1 MAGSSGGR
9 VVPFIVPASDGS
21 DKLSLSP
28 DAARFLSSLGN
39 IPIAPVCIVGKYRTG
54 KSWLLNRLV
63 GVRAF
68 GVGST
73 IEACTKGVW
82 ICPEY
87 IRIAIGGGQ
96 EVAVLFLDTEGIGA
110 TGATVDHD
118 ARIFS
123 LGALLSSLLIFNSAG
138 PIDEEAVQGLAFVA
152 NLTRH
157 VQAHIG
163 TGAERGVVEAS
174 RLEAEADALSAGEEG
189 EMGRPSK
196 HASAIASTGTSR
208 RRPQQARSRIVR
220 ASTTLADDGDDNS
233 GASDDDSDADDQGY
247 VAELRRAQLKR
258 RASRLRKDASKILV
272 SRLHA
277 PRGSGAATPAPGATS
292 TPGPEPPAF
301 FPSFLWV
308 LRDFS
313 LDLLDDAGQRITA
326 GEYLESCLQPQ
337 EGFSSDAQSR
347 NRTRRLLTGYFRE
360 RHCATVVRPF
370 ESETQLQDADA
381 LPDTALRPL
390 FVEQMSAL
398 RSLVLEEL
406 VRPKTVDG
414 QFVTGRMLAGLA
426 AAYVDAMNNDAVPSV
441 GQAWDGVSR
450 VECQDAFDAAQRR
463 FAVDIEK
470 TAPRNRL
477 PLDTDALQTA
487 HDRARVAAL
496 DDFNARAVGPSVPRY
511 LARLKAGMDDEWR
524 ALQREN
530 TIASELTSERLVG
543 ALWADLID
551 PHTSS
556 LVPST
561 KSISVDAL
569 SSALAT
575 LRERYLGGAH
585 GPEVH
590 RVLSAFLAARV
601 PSLLRCVASACA
613 ADAERRSAG
622 LRAEL
627 SAALE
632 AAAAAQGEAEALRA
646 SYEACL
652 AREAEAA
659 VARDGAVAEVARAR
673 DAASRLRAEVS
684 ELRASRDAAVRQAA
698 DVRHLAAAERL
709 GLPGAPGTSTSD
721 SLPDVTFLRPDK
733 ATAGHALPQA
743 AIVRLGGHAG
753 SSATTGIRDRRIPSA
768 PAVGGSAKRAL
779 RPIGAESI
787 ASPTALGVEFP
798 AGAGSAGCQCTVQ

>member
-1 MAGSSGGR
+1 MASSSRGR
-9 VVPFIVPASDGS
+9 AVPFIVPATDGS

-28 DAARFLSSLGN
+28 DAGRFLSSLGN

-96 EVAVLFLDTEGIGA
+96 EAAVLFLDTEGIGA

-138 PIDEEAVQGLAFVA
+138 QIDEEAVQGLAFVA

-157 VQAHIG
+157 VQAHLG
-163 TGAERGVVEAS
+163 SGAERGVVDAS
-174 RLEAEADALSAGEEG
+174 KLEAEADALSAGEEG
-189 EMGRPSK
+189 DMARPPK
-196 HASAIASTGTSR
+196 HASATASTGVVR
-208 RRPQQARSRIVR
+208 RRPQQARTRIIR
-220 ASTTLADDGDDNS
+220 ASARADGDDDGS
-233 GASDDDSDADDQGY
+233 EASDDDSDADDQGY
-247 VAELRRAQLKR
+247 VGELRRAQLKR
-258 RASRLRKDASKILV
+258 RASRLRNDAAKILA

-277 PRGSGAATPAPGATS
+277 PRGVGAATPAPGAPS

-337 EGFSSDAQSR
+337 EGFSSDVQSR
-347 NRTRRLLTGYFRE
+347 NRTRRLLMGYFRE
-360 RHCATVVRPF
+360 RHCATIVRPF

-381 LPDTALRPL
+381 LPDAALRPQ

-398 RSLVLEEL
+398 RSLVLEDL

-426 AAYVDAMNNDAVPSV
+426 AAYVDAMNHDAVPSV

-463 FAVDIEK
+463 FAADIEEA
-470 TAPRNRL
+470 APRRRL
-477 PLDTDALQTA
+477 PLDTAALQTA
-487 HDRARVAAL
+487 HDQARVAAL
-496 DDFNARAVGPSVPRY
+496 DDFKARAVGPSVPRY

-543 ALWADLID
+543 ALWAELID
-551 PHTSS
+551 PLTSS
-556 LVPST
+556 PAT

-569 SSALAT
+569 CSGLAT
-575 LRERYLGGAH
+575 LRERYLGGAR

-590 RVLSAFLAARV
+590 RVLSAFFAARV

-627 SAALE
+627 STALE

-673 DAASRLRAEVS
+673 EAASRLRAEVS
-684 ELRASRDAAVRQAA
+684 DLRASLDAAVRRATDA
-698 DVRHLAAAERL
+698 RHLAAAERL
-709 GLPGAPGTSTSD
+709 GLPGSSAADPP
-721 SLPDVTFLRPDK
+721 PDVSFLRPDK
-733 ATAGHALPQA
+733 AAADHSLPA
-743 AIVRLGGHAG
+743 KGIPGGHAG
-753 SSATTGIRDRRIPSA
+753 SSAATGIRDQAIPAA
-768 PAVGGSAKRAL
+768 PGAGGGTAQRAL
-779 RPIGAESI
+779 RPVGAESI
-787 ASPTALGVEFP
+787 ASPAALGVEFP